1 MDPLQI
7 ATAVLTV
14 LAPFLMEG
22 GQATAKKAGE
32 SLWSALEKR
41 FQGRP
46 AAETALVDL
55 KQEPQD
61 LDNQAAL
68 CKEVRKLV
76 KADAGFRAEI
86 LDLLKAAE
94 AASPGV
100 TYTAT
105 VQDGAAAQGPGST
118 ALGARAVQVGGNV
131 GGDVIAGNKTAPV
144 FDQRGQQVQT
154 QTNVAGDLHGK

>member
-1 MDPLQI
+1 MDPIQI

-14 LAPFLMEG
+14 LAPFLVEG
-22 GQATAKKAGE
+22 GKAAAKKAGE
-32 SLWSALEKR
+32 SLWNALEKR

-61 LDNQAAL
+61 PDNQAAL
-68 CKEVRKLV
+68 RKEVRKLV
-76 KADAGFRAEI
+76 QADAGFRAEI

-94 AASPGV
+94 VASPGV

-105 VQDGAAAQGPGST
+105 VGDGAVAQGAGAT
-118 ALGARAVQVGGNV
+118 ALGAGAVQVGGSV
-131 GGDVIAGNKTAPV
+131 GGDVVTGSKTTA